1 MIVTSG
7 LGAICIVADH
17 TSKAKR
23 ILFLGT
29 VHTTLHLLFLGIIHT
44 IFTLDLQLEVGG
56 ILGGSLFK
64 NKYLLNRRLD
74 SSDKT

>member
-7 LGAICIVADH
+7 LGAICLVADH

-29 VHTTLHLLFLGIIHT
+29 VHTTLHHVDHYTVLGHRT
-44 IFTLDLQLEVGG
+44 HNFTLGLQVGS
-56 ILGGSLFK
+56 ILRGSLFK
-64 NKYLLNRRLD
+64 KNIYL
-74 SSDKT
+74 TEA

>member
-29 VHTTLHLLFLGIIHT
+29 VHTTLHHVDHYCSWASYTQFHI
-44 IFTLDLQLEVGG
+44 
-56 ILGGSLFK
+56 
-64 NKYLLNRRLD
+64 RP
-74 SSDKT
+74 SSRWCASVVCQI